1 MKYEK
6 FLLQYILLASLY
18 ILFKFCMTLLFL
30 ICGCIQIITLPIH
43 SFKYLLSIKI
53 FVQLFYL
60 FVIQTLKYLSL
71 SLTNILILQRGGVD
85 WTNYDKSQEERCS
98 CGHTWSCLCRCLLG
112 SCGLARQGLRVL
124 VEHKY
129 FQQGILLAILINTL
143 SMGIEYHNQVCV
155 ILVVNFSHLF

>member
-1 MKYEK
+1 M
-6 FLLQYILLASLY
+6 FV
-18 ILFKFCMTLLFL
+18 FKFD
-30 ICGCIQIITLPIH
+30 
-43 SFKYLLSIKI
+43 K
-53 FVQLFYL
+53 V
-60 FVIQTLKYLSL
+60 
-71 SLTNILILQRGGVD
+71 LILQRGGVD

-155 ILVVNFSHLF
+155 AWDVSHLFQAA